1 MAKGD
6 PLPQRKSP
14 RLRGYDYSQA
24 GAYFVTICTHH
35 RLPLF
40 GEIHETTMN
49 PTPLGSAAAS
59 AWLALPGY
67 FPRIQLDAWV
77 IMPNHMHGIL
87 AIGWDD
93 PFDTPPDDPLFY
105 RHTLGTILNNY
116 KGSVTRTARQASNDP
131 AMRVWQ
137 TRYHD
142 HIIRRE
148 SELQTIREYIGANP
162 ARWSEDKFVI

>member
-24 GAYFVTICTHH
+24 GAYFVTICTHK

-40 GEIHETTMN
+40 GEIHHNAMALTA
-49 PTPLGSAAAS
+49 LGSAAAS
-59 AWLALPGY
+59 AWLALPDY
-67 FPRIQLDAWV
+67 FPRVQLDAWV

-93 PFDTPPDDPLFY
+93 AFDTPPDDPLYY
-105 RHTLGTILNNY
+105 RHTLGTVVNNY
-116 KGSVTRTARQASNDP
+116 KGTVTRAARQTSDDP
-131 AMRVWQ
+131 TVRVWQ

-142 HIIRRE
+142 HIVRRE
-148 SELQTIREYIGANP
+148 RDLQAIRDYIVANP
-162 ARWSEDKFVI
+162 AHWTEDEFAV